1 MLKILKDFKLN
12 YLYNM
17 ENIVVKRYQDKWNEQ
32 KEWVVKRYPCGHYTL
47 TQYICDTKFGKT
59 TKFTKQ
65 RIKEIGIFD
74 MTCIG

>member
-1 MLKILKDFKLN
+1 M
-12 YLYNM
+12 YNM
-17 ENIVVKRYQDKWNEQ
+17 EDIVVKRYQDKWNEQ